1 MGDLTHGDVLPVRTQ
16 YSRTRSWLGR
26 IWRDEAGAS
35 LIEFSLIALP
45 FLLLLYGTFE
55 IAFVY
60 WANQELE
67 HAASY
72 GARLVRTGQ
81 VQANGLDRAQLTT
94 EVCNKTALLVGCA
107 AKLRLDVRSGK
118 TLGDI
123 TPPVPLDGSGALK
136 GAAAFTF
143 SPGAANDVALVSAFY
158 AWPPLLRPSSY
169 ILRAASV
176 VRNEPF

>member
-1 MGDLTHGDVLPVRTQ
+1 MGDRSHYGRRLEAAQGE
-16 YSRTRSWLGR
+16 RTRR
-26 IWRDEAGAS
+26 WRWRLWHDQAGAS
-35 LIEFSLIALP
+35 LIEFALIALP
-45 FLLLLYGTFE
+45 FFILLYGTFE
-55 IAFVY
+55 VAFVY

-67 HAASY
+67 HAAGY

-81 VQANGLDRAQLTT
+81 VQATGLDRVQLTAQI
-94 EVCNKTALLVGCA
+94 CSQTALLVGCT

-123 TPPVPLDGSGALK
+123 APPVPLDGKGALK
-136 GAAAFTF
+136 DAAAFTF

-158 AWPPLLRPSSY
+158 AWPPLLKPSDY